1 MYYYLKNYFRF
12 FFSARLKL
20 EHNKRFQPRA
30 FSDCPIM
37 EANFPSEVARAV
49 MFCHSRQ
56 CFLIFLFGNYIFKI
70 GSKKGLN
77 LLPSASF
84 MCILFIV
91 FLTFFIPCD
100 TELLLV
106 IIFATF
112 SEFFHDSLKMFAQ
125 NKVNA
130 NINSTDRIGILL
142 MTFI

>member
-1 MYYYLKNYFRF
+1 MGVLLFKKLFSF

-77 LLPSASF
+77 LLLSASF

-106 IIFATF
+106 VIFAK
-112 SEFFHDSLKMFAQ
+112 FFHDSLKMFPQ